1 MDQINLIKSL
11 IGKKLSLKINISLIK
26 FSLSRLN
33 WRRIKRQNIYVKEER
48 QAIANPRN

>member
-11 IGKKLSLKINISLIK
+11 ISKKLSLKINISLIK

-33 WRRIKRQNIYVKEER
+33 WKRIKRQNIYMLKR
-48 QAIANPRN
+48 KDKP